1 MKRVLIATLVFFCF
15 ALVHS
20 QRTVDQIFSK
30 YSDNEGFMA
39 LTISGDLL
47 KLVRKIDSDDKDF
60 HSWPSE
66 INEIR
71 ILAQQDDNLK
81 VENFYEKIM
90 ESIDFKKYEE
100 FVRVQ
105 KSGQNLI
112 MLVRSE
118 GRVFKEFLVVAG
130 GEDNVL
136 IQING
141 RMTISEAKRFSEGI
155 KDECCN
161 NIIIRKN

>member
-1 MKRVLIATLVFFCF
+1 MKRLLIASLMFFCYS
-15 ALVHS
+15 LGYS

-30 YSDNEGFMA
+30 YSDNEGFMT

-71 ILAQQDDNLK
+71 IIAQQDDNLK
-81 VENFYEKIM
+81 VESFYEKIM
-90 ESIDFKKYEE
+90 ESIDFKRYEE
-100 FVRVQ
+100 FMKVQ
-105 KSGQNLI
+105 KTGQNLI
-112 MLVRSE
+112 MLARSE
-118 GRVFKEFLVVAG
+118 GRVFREFLVVAG

-141 RMTISEAKRFSEGI
+141 RMTFSEAKRFSEGI

-161 NIIIRKN
+161 NIIIKRN